1 MGKTIYSD
9 NTDINGVNYAT
20 VGENIREG
28 AKVLTYESIEPVL
41 DENRTETLVTLRI
54 TVNKLR
60 NNILFLLTGDV
71 TYQDSW
77 GGVFVNKLTEEEK
90 QKIKTY
96 LGIN

>member
-28 AKVLTYESIEPVL
+28 AKSLTYESVEPVL
-41 DENRTETLVTLRI
+41 EDNVSKMLESLKINADYLRGC
-54 TVNKLR
+54 
-60 NNILFLLTGDV
+60 ILFLMSGKTNYPSTWGDKTLV
-71 TYQDSW
+71 LLS
-77 GGVFVNKLTEEEK
+77 EEDK
-90 QKIKTY
+90 QNIKTY

>member
-41 DENRTETLVTLRI
+41 DNNRGETLTVLRI
-54 TVNKLR
+54 TANKLR
-60 NNILFLLTGDV
+60 NNILLLLTGDL

-77 GGVFVNKLTEEEK
+77 GGTFIAKLTEEEK

-96 LGIN
+96 LGIS